1 VTYRLQR
8 FPTPLATSAFAAR
21 TLAVVLALLT
31 AGAALALTGS
41 SPLSLAREVVTDTFG
56 SAFALEDLAL
66 LVSPL
71 ILTGLSVSVALRI
84 GAWNIGAEGQFN
96 AGSLA
101 AAGIGLFV
109 PGPPFVILSL
119 MLAAGIGGGVLWM
132 AAPALARAY
141 AGVSEIIT
149 TLLLNFVAGLLVYW
163 LATGPW
169 LAPGGRAIG
178 TTARIVVDIPEL
190 WDEVHWGLPA
200 AILLCVTLSALLR
213 FTRWGYEIRVCGSN
227 PQAARYAGMPVRR
240 HLITVMLL
248 SGGIAGVAGMV
259 EVAGTVHHLQGGISN
274 NFGYLGI
281 MVAVLARRSTL
292 GVLAS
297 ALFMA
302 VLLNSGIIL
311 STRGVDVSVVLA
323 VTGLVLLYTAIGDE
337 IAHYRIVRGAAL
349 SARAAEAAPKEYPPN
364 ELAE

>member
-1 VTYRLQR
+1 MAYRIQRLQA
-8 FPTPLATSAFAAR
+8 PLGASAIAAR

-31 AGAALALTGS
+31 AGVALALTGS
-41 SPLSLAREVVTDTFG
+41 SPGALAREVVTDTFG
-56 SAFALEDLAL
+56 SSFALQDLAL

-71 ILTGLSVSVALRI
+71 ILTGLSVSVGLRV

-96 AGSLA
+96 AGALA
-101 AAGIGLFV
+101 AAGVGLFV

-119 MLAAGIGGGVLWM
+119 MLVAGIGGGILWI
-132 AAPALARAY
+132 AGPALARAY
-141 AGVSEIIT
+141 AGVSELIT
-149 TLLLNFVAGLLVYW
+149 TLLLNFVAGLSVYW

-169 LAPGGRAIG
+169 LEPGGRAIG
-178 TTARIVVDIPEL
+178 TTARIVAEIPEF
-190 WDEVHWGLPA
+190 WGDVHWGLPA
-200 AILLCVTLSALLR
+200 AVIISMALSALLR
-213 FTRWGYEIRVCGSN
+213 FTRWGYEIRICGSN
-227 PQAARYAGMPVRR
+227 PQAAHYAGMPVRR

-248 SGGIAGVAGMV
+248 SGAIAGTAGMF

-292 GVLAS
+292 AVLAG

-311 STRGVDVSVVLA
+311 ATRGVDVSVVLA

-337 IAHYRIVRGAAL
+337 VARYRIVRGPAAL
-349 SARAAEAAPKEYPPN
+349 ARTPRPTRTRRMSSSR
-364 ELAE
+364 